1 MQAQAAIPRT
11 VYQEEHEIFRA
22 SVRGF
27 VEKEIAPHHDQWEK
41 DGIVSREAWLKAGE
55 AGLLLPN
62 VPTEYGGAGAD
73 FGMSA
78 IVIEE
83 LARGG
88 YSGPG
93 FTLHSDII
101 APYILHYG
109 SPEQKQ
115 HFLPRMARGEIIGAI
130 AMTEPGTGSDLQG
143 VKTTAVRKGNEI
155 VVSGQKTFIT
165 NGQLADVVIVVAK
178 TDPVAGAKGTSLV
191 LVERGREGF
200 SRGRN
205 LEKLGMKAQDTS
217 ELFFDNVRVPPS
229 NILGEE
235 GKGFQY
241 LMQEL
246 PQERLII
253 GIGAVAKMEAVL
265 QWTTDYVKE
274 RKAFGKPIADF
285 QNTRF
290 KLAEVKTKVQVARVF
305 TDKCLELHLKGKLDV
320 PTAAMNK
327 YWTSE
332 LLGEVIDTCLQFFG
346 GYGYMWEYPIARAY
360 ADARVQRIYGGTN
373 EIMREIIARTL

>member
-1 MQAQAAIPRT
+1 
-11 VYQEEHEIFRA
+11 
-22 SVRGF
+22 
-27 VEKEIAPHHDQWEK
+27 
-41 DGIVSREAWLKAGE
+41 
-55 AGLLLPN
+55 
-62 VPTEYGGAGAD
+62 
-73 FGMSA
+73 
-78 IVIEE
+78 
-83 LARGG
+83 
-88 YSGPG
+88 
-93 FTLHSDII
+93 
-101 APYILHYG
+101 
-109 SPEQKQ
+109 
-115 HFLPRMARGEIIGAI
+115 
-130 AMTEPGTGSDLQG
+130 
-143 VKTTAVRKGNEI
+143 
-155 VVSGQKTFIT
+155 
-165 NGQLADVVIVVAK
+165 
-178 TDPVAGAKGTSLV
+178 
-191 LVERGREGF
+191 
-200 SRGRN
+200 
-205 LEKLGMKAQDTS
+205 MKAQDTS

-274 RKAFGKPIADF
+274 RKAFGKSIAEF

-290 KLAEVKTKVQVARVF
+290 KLAEVKTEVQVARVF
-305 TDKCLELHLKGKLDV
+305 TDKCLELHLSGKLDV

>member
-265 QWTTDYVKE
+265 QWTTDYVKD

-305 TDKCLELHLKGKLDV
+305 TDKCLELHLKGELDV